1 MLEQLR
7 FVQGAVAKKDFVPA
21 LTHFVIEDGTVR
33 GYNGMLAL
41 CSPIP
46 FDIACK
52 PKAEPLVKAISN
64 CTGTVQLALTP
75 AGRLSIKSGKFQA
88 FVNCLPD
95 KDTPHVQPE
104 GEHVVIDGE
113 AMLQAFKVVYPFI
126 GDDASRPW
134 SNGVLLL
141 GQSAFA
147 TNNIT
152 LVEYWTGSTVPRP
165 LNIPRAAIK
174 ELLRI
179 DEAPEAVQLTKT
191 SITFHFSEGRWLR
204 TQLYEIKWPDLTRV
218 LNRESNPQPLDDRL
232 FEALNTLKPFTDKTG
247 RILFRGNGKIA
258 THDDETEGAC
268 YEIDGFDHTGVYHID
283 MLNLLNGTCKSI
295 DWSAYPSPCMFFGD
309 RLRGAIVGMR
319 Q

>member
-1 MLEQLR
+1 MLAELK

-21 LTHFVIEDGTVR
+21 LTHFVIENGTVR

-64 CTGTVQLALTP
+64 CSETVQLALTP
-75 AGRLSIKSGKFQA
+75 AGRLSIKSGKFKA
-88 FVNCLPD
+88 FVDCLPD
-95 KDTPHVQPE
+95 ESTPHVQPE
-104 GEHVVIDGE
+104 GEHVAIDG
-113 AMLQAFKVVYPFI
+113 AALLQAFKVVSSFI

-147 TNNIT
+147 TNNII
-152 LVEYWTGSTVPRP
+152 LVEYWTGSSVPRP

-179 DEAPEAVQLTKT
+179 DEPPEAVQLTNN
-191 SITFHFSEGRWLR
+191 SISFHFSGGRWLR
-204 TQLYEIKWPDLTRV
+204 TQLFETKWPDLMRV
-218 LNRESNPQPLDDRL
+218 LNRESNPQPIADHL
-232 FEALNTLKPFTDKTG
+232 FEALKTLKPFTDKSG
-247 RILFRGNGKIA
+247 RILFRGGGKIS
-258 THDDETEGAC
+258 THDDETEGAS

-283 MLNLLNGTCKSI
+283 MLNLLNGTCKTI
-295 DWSAYPSPCMFFGD
+295 DWSAYPNPCMFFGD
-309 RLRGAIVGMR
+309 RLRGAIIGMR